1 MSILVLRFLEVVPPP
16 EDDAEPPEYEL
27 EESSLLEYEPPED
40 ELELLSSLPED
51 DAEPP
56 EDELEESSLLEYE
69 PPEDELD
76 ESSPLSDE
84 SSEDELEPLSDFLFP
99 LSDLLCFLEV
109 SSSVSCSSSSLPLI
123 TKLPSLILS
132 SILDCIASIISSEI
146 FSIPLILSVAPS
158 FKLTS
163 IVLVDVILR
172 LSTVIRLYAFN
183 KSNAKLPFFLTLVE
197 SSSPTETFSSRNILL
212 FTSFCITGRL
222 LFNILSVSLSTSY
235 LNSLYFS
242 LFSGFNG
249 LCSAGTII
257 SP

>member
-1 MSILVLRFLEVVPPP
+1 MSILVLRFLDFVFPP
-16 EDDAEPPEYEL
+16 EEEL
-27 EESSLLEYEPPED
+27 EPLSLLEYEPPED
-40 ELELLSSLPED
+40 ELEPL
-51 DAEPP
+51 
-56 EDELEESSLLEYE
+56 SLLE
-69 PPEDELD
+69 
-76 ESSPLSDE
+76 DE
-84 SSEDELEPLSDFLFP
+84 SSEDELEPLSLLEDESSEEELEP
-99 LSDLLCFLEV
+99 LSEPEDVSSEDELEPLSEPEDVSSEDELESVSPLEDESSSSCLDFLCFL
-109 SSSVSCSSSSLPLI
+109 SL
-123 TKLPSLILS
+123 TFS

-163 IVLVDVILR
+163 IVLVDDILR

-183 KSNAKLPFFLTLVE
+183 KSNAKLPVFLVLEE
-197 SSSPTETFSSRNILL
+197 SSSPTVTFSSRTILL
-212 FTSFCITGRL
+212 SISFCITGNL

-235 LNSLYFS
+235 LNSSYFS